1 MRRRLAALAVL
12 LAIPPATLLAEERGL
27 PPTVSIHWT
36 PDPSNTNRTV
46 VEISGLSVR
55 ARQELQASN
64 WPQTK
69 WQRLLSVYAQPGD
82 LLAEAGL
89 PPMLGSYGV
98 QTDRLRFVPRFG
110 LEPGVRYRAV
120 FHPERLPGEGGAQ
133 AAAVTGAFQAI
144 RREVKPTTVVSAVF
158 PSAEVLPENL
168 LKFYL
173 HFSAPMSGGHI
184 YDHIHLRHQSGKE
197 VELPFL
203 EVDEELWNP
212 AMTRLTLFIDPG
224 RIKRGVTPL
233 EEIGPALEQGKHYT
247 LMIDRA
253 WQDAAGNPMRETWQ
267 KSFAVGPPDREP
279 PDPARWKI
287 QPPRSETREPLV
299 VVFPK
304 PMDHALAQRLIRV
317 ALESGEPVEG
327 ATELEDQERRW
338 TFIPTGPW
346 RRGSYRLLVP
356 ATIEDLAGNNIGK
369 PFEVDLVEPVQRNL
383 TQSTVKLTVEVR

>member
-247 LMIDRA
+247 LTIDRA

-304 PMDHALAQRLIRV
+304 PMDRALAQRLIRV

>member
-1 MRRRLAALAVL
+1 MSSCLGVLAVL
-12 LAIPPATLLAEERGL
+12 LAIPQTALLAQK
-27 PPTVSIHWT
+27 PAPSPAVSVHWM
-36 PDPSNTNRTV
+36 PDPTDTDKTV
-46 VEISGLSVR
+46 VEISGLS
-55 ARQELQASN
+55 ARMLQELQASN
-64 WPQTK
+64 WPQIR
-69 WQRLLSVYAQPGD
+69 WQSLLSVYVQPGG
-82 LLAEAGL
+82 LPAETGL
-89 PPMLGSYGV
+89 PPMVGSYGV
-98 QTDRLRFVPRFG
+98 ESGRLRFVPRFG
-110 LEPGVRYRAV
+110 LEPGVNYRAV
-120 FHPERLPGEGGAQ
+120 FHPERLPGESGAR

-144 RREVKPTTVVSAVF
+144 RREVKPSTVVSDVF

-203 EVDEELWNP
+203 EVDEELWDP
-212 AMTRLTLFIDPG
+212 TMTRLTLFIDPG

-247 LMIDRA
+247 LIIDRA
-253 WQDAAGNPMRETWQ
+253 WQDAAGNPLRESWQ
-267 KSFAVGPPDREP
+267 KSFAAGPPDREP

-287 QPPRSETREPLV
+287 QPPRSETREPLLI
-299 VVFPK
+299 VFPE
-304 PMDHALAQRLIRV
+304 PMDHALTRRLIRV
-317 ALESGEPVEG
+317 ALESGQLVEG
-327 ATELEDQERRW
+327 ETGLGDQERRW

-369 PFEVDLVEPVQRNL
+369 PFEVDLVEAVQRTL
-383 TQSTVKLTVEVR
+383 AQSTVKLTFEVR

>member
-287 QPPRSETREPLV
+287 QLPRSETREPLV

-383 TQSTVKLTVEVR
+383 TQSTVKLTFEIR